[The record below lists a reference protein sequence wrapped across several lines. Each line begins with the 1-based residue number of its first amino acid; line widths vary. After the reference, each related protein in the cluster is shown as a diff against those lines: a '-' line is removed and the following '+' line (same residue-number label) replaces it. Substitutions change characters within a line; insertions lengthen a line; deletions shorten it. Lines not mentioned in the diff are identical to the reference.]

1 MEPMNRRCF
10 LWSGISLRA
19 ILASPARVK
28 NEVVYRLATPACN
41 VRITIEFYDRYSS
54 RGFWFEERQKNTHF
68 CLSATGEN
76 GRNCLPGFTGSIA
89 VARYRVQPRTNSPD
103 ALLLRE
109 FVRTIDRD
117 IRLEERP
124 PYGRTLQLQGGLAS
138 DIQAFGYEANHG
150 SPAALRPESH
160 EPWCLL
166 RQDLYFNQQ
175 SHPFLV
181 VHWKHTLSAIR
192 VLDLIP
198 GADTR
203 LIERE

>member
-1 MEPMNRRCF
+1 MNRRCF
-10 LWSGISLRA
+10 LWSGVSFGA
-19 ILASPARVK
+19 ASAFPAPVN
-28 NEVVYRLATPACN
+28 NETIYTFATPSCN
-41 VRITIEFYDRYSS
+41 IRLTVEFYDRYSS
-54 RGFWFEERQKNTHF
+54 RGFWFEERKKNTHF
-68 CLSATGEN
+68 CFSASGEN
-76 GRNCLPGFTGSIA
+76 GRNCLAGFTGSIA
-89 VARYRVQPRTNSPD
+89 IARYRVQSRTHSPD

-124 PYGRTLQLQGGLAS
+124 PYERTLQLQGGLAS
-138 DIQAFGYEANHG
+138 DIQAFGYEVKDD
-150 SPAALRPESH
+150 SAATGTESH
-160 EPWCLL
+160 EPWCLF

-175 SHPFLV
+175 NQPFLV